1 MRRDLAQTTFG
12 VLFIVILIVASLW
25 IIRPFLAPVI
35 WAAMIVIATWP
46 LMLRVEAAL
55 GRRRWLAVVGDD
67 GLACC
72 WCSWCRSGR
81 R

>member
-25 IIRPFLAPVI
+25 IVRPFLAPVI

-46 LMLRVEAAL
+46 LMLRGRGRVRPPAL
-55 GRRRWLAVVGDD
+55 ARRRW
-67 GLACC
+67 
-72 WCSWCRSGR
+72 R
-81 R
+81 